1 MKYAVYMTDNFRK
14 EMNKISS
21 VEQKKIQ
28 NIFIQL
34 KENPYAGNQLQ
45 IKILREK
52 RLEEKRIYYLV
63 FEHLNS
69 VLMVA
74 MSNKRTQQKTI
85 NYILGS
91 LEDYRIYLEKILS
104 KD

>member
-52 RLEEKRIYYLV
+52 RLEEKRIY
-63 FEHLNS
+63 
-69 VLMVA
+69 
-74 MSNKRTQQKTI
+74 
-85 NYILGS
+85 
-91 LEDYRIYLEKILS
+91 
-104 KD
+104 